1 MTLRDPRTGV
11 ERRAVS
17 VRYVMLAVSLVIGQ
31 FVGSAASV
39 EAGSGWYLL
48 VPPRTVYDKKA
59 PFLQGIKILT
69 DAPLSKWIHD
79 SSHESV
85 ADCET
90 WRSSRIL
97 MEHSVYTRSADNY
110 MRLLSEKGADE
121 VLIAAQRSITES
133 HNADVDALNAA
144 RCIASDDVRLR
155 R

>member
-1 MTLRDPRTGV
+1 MTLRDPRTGI

-69 DAPLSKWIHD
+69 DRPRCRSGFMTVLMSQWRTARPGGP
-79 SSHESV
+79 V
-85 ADCET
+85 A
-90 WRSSRIL
+90 S
-97 MEHSVYTRSADNY
+97 
-110 MRLLSEKGADE
+110 
-121 VLIAAQRSITES
+121 
-133 HNADVDALNAA
+133 
-144 RCIASDDVRLR
+144 
-155 R
+155 